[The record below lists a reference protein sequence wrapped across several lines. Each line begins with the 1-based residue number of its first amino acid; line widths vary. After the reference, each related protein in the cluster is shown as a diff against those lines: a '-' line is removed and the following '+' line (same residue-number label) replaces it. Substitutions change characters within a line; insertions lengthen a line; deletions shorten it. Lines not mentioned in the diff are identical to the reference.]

1 MKIASVV
8 GTRPNFIKEYLI
20 HQELRNRDINEIIIH
35 TGQHYDYQMS
45 KVFFEDFNLPKP
57 NYHLNET
64 RSNTIEHISL
74 IMNFAGNVL
83 YKEKPEAV
91 IVYGDVNS
99 TLAFSVAAAKLKI
112 PVIHIEGG
120 IRSKNIYNT
129 EEINRRVTDSISK
142 IVFAATKTDYDNLIK
157 ENFEVHRVKLV
168 GDLMK
173 DSLLLTMKL
182 NGISPL
188 RKDYSVCTIHR
199 EENVESKSRLENI
212 IKGLVISGSKI
223 ILPAHPRTSMKIK
236 QYGLS
241 DLLINSNVELVETK
255 GYKEFIRLI
264 SHANKVITDS
274 GGVRRE
280 SFILGKPIILLIDL
294 IWFPEIHQ
302 SGWAYISDDNTDKIV
317 HGIRSFEPPNDE
329 RPEIFG
335 NGLAHQRIAN
345 HIENFLNS

>member
-20 HQELRNRDINEIIIH
+20 HSELKNRDINEIIIH
-35 TGQHYDYQMS
+35 TGQHYDYEMS
-45 KVFFEDFNLPKP
+45 KIFFEDFNLPEP
-57 NYHLNET
+57 DYHLNEI
-64 RSNTIEHISL
+64 RSNSVEHISL
-74 IMNFAGNVL
+74 MMNFAQNVL
-83 YKEKPEAV
+83 HKVKPEAI

-99 TLAFSVAAAKLKI
+99 TLACSIAAAKLKI

-120 IRSKNIYNT
+120 IRSNNIYNP
-129 EEINRRVTDSISK
+129 EEINRRVTDSISS

-157 ENFEVHRVKLV
+157 ENFEKSRAKLV

-173 DSLLLTMKL
+173 DSLLLTMEL
-182 NGISPL
+182 NDISPV

-212 IKGLVISGSKI
+212 IKGLVASGSKI
-223 ILPAHPRTSMKIK
+223 ILPAHPRTSIKIK
-236 QYGLS
+236 EHGLS
-241 DLLINSNVELVETK
+241 NLLINSNVKLVEPK
-255 GYKEFIRLI
+255 GYKEFIQLL
-264 SHANKVITDS
+264 SQANKVITDS

-280 SFILGKPIILLIDL
+280 SYILGKPVVLLIDL

-302 SGWAYISDDNTDKIV
+302 AGWAYISDDNTEKIID
-317 HGIRSFEPPNDE
+317 GIQNFEPSKDY

-335 NGLAHQRIAN
+335 NGLAHQKIAN
-345 HIENFLNS
+345 DIENYFV